1 MLHHHCA
8 AMDLISHW
16 VRAAPERPK
25 RYWLPHLR
33 AQEPVRHEESHT
45 AGSGTQQWDQS
56 PHYTDTRQTGA
67 HLSHRADIN
76 VCEGSTLVL
85 SWSTSCVESFRSQVS
100 KTGGLVSITP
110 AQTYNEEKKMRHL
123 SRFVHWTDKWVWSK
137 VLDPVLQVTT
147 HIKHYLRSKQTR
159 CDRNWNRRHTWPGWR
174 ISACF
179 NTFIH
184 DESNRSV
191 KRESPPNL
199 AGFQTYRAIFFTL
212 SLLCNHSSYF
222 ILTCTV
228 RIFIPEIKLQWI
240 LDHQN
245 QVWRH
250 DLIKWKA

>member
-123 SRFVHWTDKWVWSK
+123 SRFVHWIDKWVGSK

-159 CDRNWNRRHTWPGWR
+159 WPGVIGTGTEDTHDLDEESLLVLTHLFMMNQTGLLKENHHQTLQDSRHTEQ
-174 ISACF
+174 F
-179 NTFIH
+179 
-184 DESNRSV
+184 
-191 KRESPPNL
+191 
-199 AGFQTYRAIFFTL
+199 FFTL

-228 RIFIPEIKLQWI
+228 RIFIPEIKLQ
-240 LDHQN
+240 
-245 QVWRH
+245 
-250 DLIKWKA
+250 